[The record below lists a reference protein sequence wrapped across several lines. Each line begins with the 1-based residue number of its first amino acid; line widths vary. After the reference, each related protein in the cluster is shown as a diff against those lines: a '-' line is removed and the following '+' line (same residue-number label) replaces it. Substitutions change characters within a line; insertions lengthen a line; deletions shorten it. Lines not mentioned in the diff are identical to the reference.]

1 MSEIKRVVLF
11 GIDGAGTFFEQAET
25 PNMDRIFKNGAV
37 SRRTLTELPSI
48 SGQCWGSMLHGVE
61 CARHGLTN
69 SIADT
74 VPYPI
79 DSPYPSVFR
88 VIREAMPDAKL
99 ASFSDWGSINVGIIE
114 DGIDVYKYHAAD
126 HALID
131 PAIEYINNNDFTLLF
146 FQFDSVDGAGHGNG
160 YGTEGHLNA
169 ITKNDEYIGRIVDA
183 IEKRGW
189 MDDTLFLVEADH
201 GGIGHGHGGAS
212 DEEKWVNFYAA
223 GGNVRNTELTDMMVR
238 DTSSIIL
245 HALGIPQPEGW
256 TGRVPG
262 GLFPDCMETLPRPE
276 GIPVPG
282 KANKRE
288 QMEEK
293 NEFLNS
299 FADFEPLVYVPFE
312 NDAALPEGTEKHG
325 KLYTVDGLRGQG
337 MRFDDGFLTIPC
349 PSLEEGFT
357 LMGWVCIDN
366 VGRTKEGIITAL
378 GSSFMESDNKSGISI
393 NVSSEY
399 IRIRAKEFT
408 KESHKGIDSLRAV
421 EAAGNWIFFAL
432 YVDTVNKKA
441 GVSLDFAPFDN
452 WDIRDEIS
460 LPESNVLY
468 IGQDEKAD
476 KCNRLAAVLDDFCL
490 CRKVLDD
497 ADLKRLEVYYFM
509 KNI

>member
-1 MSEIKRVVLF
+1 MNKIKRVVLF
-11 GIDGAGTFFEQAET
+11 GIDGAGTWFEQADT
-25 PNMDRIFKNGAV
+25 PNIDRIFKNGAV
-37 SRRTLTELPSI
+37 SRRTLTEIPTI

-74 VPYPI
+74 TPYPM

-99 ASFSDWGSINVGIIE
+99 ASFSDWGSINIGIVENDI
-114 DGIDVYKYHAAD
+114 GVHKLSASD

-146 FQFDSVDGAGHGNG
+146 FQFDSVDGAGHGHG

-189 MDDTLFLVEADH
+189 MDDTLLLVEADH
-201 GGIGHGHGGAS
+201 GGIGCGHGGAS
-212 DEEKWVNFYAA
+212 DEEKWVSFYAV

-245 HALGIPQPEGW
+245 HALGIKQPVGW

-276 GIPVPG
+276 GIPL
-282 KANKRE
+282 KKSEQKRA

-293 NEFLNS
+293 NEFLTS
-299 FADFEPLVYVPFE
+299 FEELEPLVYLPFE
-312 NDAALPEGTEKHG
+312 KNAALPEGTEEHG
-325 KLYTVDGLRGQG
+325 KLYYVDGLKGQG
-337 MRFDDGFLTIPC
+337 MRFDDGFLTVPC
-349 PSLEEGFT
+349 PSLEEGFSF
-357 LMGWVCIDN
+357 MFWVCTDN
-366 VGRTKEGIITAL
+366 VSRTTEGIITAL
-378 GSSFMESDNKSGISI
+378 GSSCEETEKKPGISI

-399 IRIRAKEFT
+399 VRIRTKEFT
-408 KESHKGIDSLRAV
+408 KEGHTGIDSNRSA
-421 EAAGNWIFFAL
+421 EAAGNWVFVAF
-432 YVDTVNKKA
+432 YVDTKNQKA
-441 GVSLDFAPFDN
+441 GVSIDFQKFDN
-452 WDIRDEIS
+452 WNMGDEIT
-460 LPESNVLY
+460 LPENGLLY

-476 KCNRLAAVLDDFCL
+476 KKNRLAAILDDFCL
-490 CRKVLDD
+490 CRKVLNDE
-497 ADLKRLEVYYFM
+497 DLKKVEKYYQV
-509 KNI
+509 